1 MRILV
6 QIGHPAHVHFFKNF
20 MWEAQKRG
28 HEIFISAIDKE
39 VTLDLLRKYNFNYD
53 VSEKKRNNFF
63 GNVIQLVKGD
73 LKTYKMQK
81 QHDIDLIIGIPNE
94 FGAHVS
100 KITKAKSIGFT
111 DTEHAKLSN
120 LITFPFID
128 VICTPSCYK
137 RDIGKKQIRYNGYH
151 ELAYLH
157 PNYFTPNPEVLDE
170 LGLDKDEPFMI
181 LRFVSWNASHDVGQ
195 HGINNKVEFVRKL
208 EEYCKVLITSEGEL
222 DDTLENYRIRTS
234 PEKLHDLLYYASLYV
249 GDGATTA
256 TECAILGTP
265 SIYVSSL
272 VGTMGNFIEL
282 ENNYGLIF
290 NYSDP
295 DKALDKAVNLI
306 QKPSLKADWK
316 QKRDQLLK
324 DKIDV
329 TAFMVELIENYPNFL

>member
-1 MRILV
+1 MLFALRLV
-6 QIGHPAHVHFFKNF
+6 IKNIG
-20 MWEAQKRG
+20 E
-28 HEIFISAIDKE
+28 
-39 VTLDLLRKYNFNYD
+39 
-53 VSEKKRNNFF
+53 
-63 GNVIQLVKGD
+63 
-73 LKTYKMQK
+73 
-81 QHDIDLIIGIPNE
+81 
-94 FGAHVS
+94 
-100 KITKAKSIGFT
+100 
-111 DTEHAKLSN
+111 
-120 LITFPFID
+120 
-128 VICTPSCYK
+128 
-137 RDIGKKQIRYNGYH
+137 KQIRYNGYH

-170 LGLDKDEPFMI
+170 LGLNKDETFII

-195 HGINNKVEFVRKL
+195 HGINNKIEFVKNL
-208 EEYCKVLITSEGEL
+208 EKYGKVLITSEGEL
-222 DDTLENYRIRTS
+222 DGLLEKYRIRTS

-290 NYSDP
+290 NYNDP
-295 DKALDKAVNLI
+295 DKALEKAVELI
-306 QKPSLKADWK
+306 QKPNLKEDWK

-329 TAFMVELIENYPNFL
+329 TAFMVELIESYPNFSQV